1 MPDGAGPAGAP
12 VTDGDLVRLA
22 RAGDEVA
29 FRLLV
34 ERHQAMVR
42 ARARSLS
49 PNPSDVDDI
58 VQESLLRAFVALD
71 RLRDPDRF
79 AGWLGGIAANVC
91 RSVAR
96 STPLTLVPDWP
107 EQLHPASADGVPS
120 ADDLDRADA
129 LRAAVAGLPA
139 GQQRAV
145 ALHYYAD
152 RPAGDIAEQAGAA
165 RVSLHKARQRLRA
178 YITEHRPDLVPAVSG
193 RPPMT
198 AVHIARTER
207 RDPPGWPPQRRPS
220 HVVVLADDAGHRE
233 LPLWLLPFDGHRL
246 AGLLNRVTG
255 TPSKPPGEAGG
266 DTGAGSGPPGPA
278 VPPMAQTVDELIEQ
292 LLHVAGVRVAGVD
305 IGQPGPDI
313 TAARVQL
320 AGPAGTRHVTARLAE
335 GLALAIRTGARV
347 RVADAVMD
355 RLAVPSQP
363 GPGAASSPGA
373 GESPAPGHVRR
384 PGAAPGRRR
393 SRYEPRNLSFADGLD
408 WWVFGGSFA
417 EHAAQSHW
425 HDYVAET
432 DHEIAVLRS
441 VVPEPEG
448 FAVLAQQIFADD
460 YRDAVVTFRGEFRS
474 SGGPGRASLGLR
486 VSGGRPVPG
495 LLTEESVLADPN
507 NHVVAVPASRDW
519 TRHEVTA
526 RVPED
531 SDVIVFA
538 IFLAGPGHVELRNPA
553 LARA

>member
-1 MPDGAGPAGAP
+1 MPDGAGPRGAP
-12 VTDGDLVRLA
+12 ITDGDLVRLA

-79 AGWLGGIAANVC
+79 AAWLAGIAANVC
-91 RSVAR
+91 RSAAR
-96 STPLTLVPDWP
+96 TTPLTLVPDWP
-107 EQLHPASADGVPS
+107 EQIHPASSGGLPS

-129 LRAAVAGLPA
+129 LRAAVADLPA

-145 ALHYYAD
+145 ALYYYAD
-152 RPAGDIAEQAGAA
+152 LPAGDIAEQAGAA

-198 AVHIARTER
+198 AVRIARVER

-220 HVVVLADDAGHRE
+220 HVVVLADDTGGRE
-233 LPLWLLPFDGHRL
+233 LPLWLLPFDGKRL
-246 AGLLNRVTG
+246 VGLLNRAAG
-255 TPSKPPGEAGG
+255 HPS
-266 DTGAGSGPPGPA
+266 PA
-278 VPPMAQTVDELIEQ
+278 PDAPSRAPTVPPRAQTVDELIDQ
-292 LLHVAGVRVAGVD
+292 LLDVAGVRVKGVD
-305 IGQPGPDI
+305 IGEPGPDV
-313 TAARVQL
+313 TAARIQI
-320 AGPAGTRHVTARLAE
+320 AGPAGSRHVTARLAE
-335 GLALAIRTGARV
+335 GLALAITTGAPV
-347 RVADAVMD
+347 RVTDAVMD
-355 RLAVPSQP
+355 RLAVPSGP
-363 GPGAASSPGA
+363 GPGAAPSPGP
-373 GESPAPGHVRR
+373 GEPPPPSPHVHR
-384 PGAAPGRRR
+384 PGAAAPGRRR
-393 SRYEPRNLSFADGLD
+393 TRYEPRNLSFADGLD
-408 WWVFGGSFA
+408 WWLFGGSFA

-425 HDYVAET
+425 HDYAAGA
-432 DHEIAVLRS
+432 DHQTAVLRS
-441 VVPEPEG
+441 VVPEPQG
-448 FAVLAQQIFADD
+448 FAILGQQIFADD
-460 YRDAVVTFRGEFRS
+460 YRGAVVTFRGEFRS
-474 SGGPGRASLGLR
+474 SGGPGRAGLGLR
-486 VSGGRPVPG
+486 IGERRPIRAP
-495 LLTEESVLADPN
+495 LTEESLFGDPD
-507 NHVVAVPASRDW
+507 NHAVRIPGSRDW

-531 SDVIVFA
+531 GDVIVFA
-538 IFLAGPGHVELRNPA
+538 ILLAGPGQIELRNPE

>member
-1 MPDGAGPAGAP
+1 VRPDRTDPASAP
-12 VTDGDLVRLA
+12 ITDGELVRLA

-42 ARARSLS
+42 SRARSLS
-49 PNPSDVDDI
+49 LNPSDVDDI

-79 AGWLGGIAANVC
+79 AGWLGGIVANVC
-91 RSVAR
+91 RGVAR

-107 EQLHPASADGVPS
+107 EQLHPASAGGLPS

-129 LRAAVAGLPA
+129 LRAAVADLPA

-145 ALHYYAD
+145 ALYYYAD
-152 RPAGDIAEQAGAA
+152 LPAGDIAEQAGAA
-165 RVSLHKARQRLRA
+165 RASLHKARQRLRA
-178 YITEHRPDLVPAVSG
+178 YITQHRPDLVPAVSG

-198 AVHIARTER
+198 AVRIVRAER

-246 AGLLNRVTG
+246 AGLLNQPTG
-255 TPSKPPGEAGG
+255 TPSQPGSA
-266 DTGAGSGPPGPA
+266 TLAGSGPA
-278 VPPMAQTVDELIEQ
+278 ASEVPPLAETVDELIDQ
-292 LLHVAGVRVAGVD
+292 LLDAAGVRVAGVD
-305 IGQPGPDI
+305 IGEPGPDV
-313 TAARVQL
+313 TAARIQL
-320 AGPAGTRHVTARLAE
+320 TGPVGTRHVTARLAE
-335 GLALAIRTGARV
+335 GLALAIRTGAPV
-347 RVADAVMD
+347 RVAEAVMD
-355 RLAVPSQP
+355 RLAVPSEAA
-363 GPGAASSPGA
+363 PGAASSAGA
-373 GESPAPGHVRR
+373 GEPPGPQHVRG
-384 PGAAPGRRR
+384 PGAAAPTRRR

-408 WWVFGGSFA
+408 WWLVGGSFA

-425 HDYVAET
+425 LDYTAET
-432 DHEIAVLRS
+432 DHEIAALRS

-448 FAVLAQQIFADD
+448 FAILAQQIFADD
-460 YRDAVVTFRGEFRS
+460 YRGAAVTFRGEFRS
-474 SGGPGRASLGLR
+474 SGGPGRARLGLR
-486 VSGGRPVPG
+486 VSGGRPIPG
-495 LLTEESVLADPN
+495 LLTTEESVLADPD
-507 NHVVAVPASRDW
+507 NHVVAIPASRDW

-531 SDVIVFA
+531 GDVIVFA
-538 IFLAGPGHVELRNPA
+538 IFLAGPGRVEMRHPE
-553 LARA
+553 LAQA